1 MIRQVEA
8 ELLHSGGRTDGQRD
22 RQRDMAKLIAPF
34 SDIENAPK

>member
-22 RQRDMAKLIAPF
+22 MAKLIAPF